1 MSITVAKAG
10 RRGGLS
16 VLRKRG
22 REFYAQIGRKGQK
35 SMRGKYPN
43 MAAIWGRQGGRPKK
57 STLNSGGSAQIKT

>member
-1 MSITVAKAG
+1 MSITVAEAG

-35 SMRGKYPN
+35 TMRGKYPN
-43 MAAIWGRQGGRPKK
+43 MASIWGRQGGRPKK
-57 STLNSGGSAQIKT
+57 NSLDDLGE